1 MYYNYNNNKREVE
14 KYQFWKEKRVVIS
27 IIIWYICPIINPTH
41 NNANHCAQRTPL
53 APTTWESLVPCLPP
67 PLSLSLSLSP
77 HPFFSCKVHLRPAPT
92 HFVCCLLQ
100 CFCFLQFAS
109 TNTKIW
115 NHYHHHCSQST
126 PSQTSK
132 KIQPKKT
139 QRPVKR
145 LEAGNK

>member
-53 APTTWESLVPCLPP
+53 APTTWECCSL
-67 PLSLSLSLSP
+67 PLFTL
-77 HPFFSCKVHLRPAPT
+77 FSVARCTWGLLLHTL
-92 HFVCCLLQ
+92 FVVTVLLL
-100 CFCFLQFAS
+100 LQFAS

-115 NHYHHHCSQST
+115 NNYHHHCSQST

-132 KIQPKKT
+132 TLQPKKT
-139 QRPVKR
+139 QRAVKR